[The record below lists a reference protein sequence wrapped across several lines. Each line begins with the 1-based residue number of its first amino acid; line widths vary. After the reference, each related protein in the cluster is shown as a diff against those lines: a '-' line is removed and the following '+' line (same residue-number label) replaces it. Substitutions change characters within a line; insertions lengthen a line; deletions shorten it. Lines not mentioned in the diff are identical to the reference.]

1 MTSLNDKRP
10 AAQAVPSLSAS
21 ASALTVQVT
30 SARAHSVGGAD
41 AMPRDQTCR
50 PAGVMDGR

>member
-30 SARAHSVGGAD
+30 TARAHSFGAD